1 MSTLSCLHPYG
12 IYHEA
17 RRFLLRPLQV
27 QRPFRQAL
35 RGMGKFQDQKGG
47 AGAKDHGRERT
58 AGRHVPRP
66 RHHDGGGNAVQVD
79 SDPVHQA
86 QMVPQD
92 LHPVRGDGAEP
103 DRAVYREAE
112 GAGVAHL

>member
-1 MSTLSCLHPYG
+1 M
-12 IYHEA
+12 
-17 RRFLLRPLQV
+17 
-27 QRPFRQAL
+27 
-35 RGMGKFQDQKGG
+35 
-47 AGAKDHGRERT
+47 KDHGRERT
-58 AGRHVPRP
+58 AGRHIPCS

-103 DRAVYREAE
+103 YRAVYRETE
-112 GAGVAHL
+112 GAGAAHLRHREVLCRPC